1 MLFFFQD
8 TVIGLQA
15 LAEFA
20 EMIYTPD
27 VAFTLQLTASAD
39 PTFSRT
45 ITVNKQNS
53 MVLQLIEVI
62 VYYPLLFDQFLP
74 GFG

>member
-1 MLFFFQD
+1 M
-8 TVIGLQA
+8 IGLQA

-39 PTFSRT
+39 PTFGRT

-62 VYYPLLFDQFLP
+62 VYCPLLFDPFLP

>member
-1 MLFFFQD
+1 M
-8 TVIGLQA
+8 IGLQA

-20 EMIYTPD
+20 ELIYSPD

-45 ITVNKQNS
+45 ITVSQQNS
-53 MVLQLIEVI
+53 MVLHLVEVI
-62 VYYPLLFDQFLP
+62 VYCPLFFN
-74 GFG
+74 